1 MPRRQVNLG
10 SRLQTTPD
18 DASVIAVDASP
29 STHNGPNGS
38 ASLVGPYLNLLK
50 KTLSFSLWPEPAA
63 PLTMFNSRRS
73 APKRLVATLASKVVS
88 SAGLQLS
95 KPFTAGEE
103 ARRGGQ
109 IWPSYAH
116 TMVGLKRI
124 DNIQYCVET
133 ALADNVPGD
142 LIETGVWRGGSCI
155 FMRGILA
162 AHGSKDR
169 RVFVADSF
177 QGLPPPDTGR
187 YPGDAGDKLF
197 EHDFLSVSR
206 ANVEENFRKYDLL
219 DAQVVFL
226 EGWFKDT
233 LPSAPI
239 EKLAVMRLDGDM
251 YGSTIEALTA
261 LYPKLSPGGFCII
274 DDYALGGCRAAVH
287 DFRDQHK
294 ITEPILE
301 VDTDGRYWRKA
312 RP

>member
-1 MPRRQVNLG
+1 MEISPA
-10 SRLQTTPD
+10 T
-18 DASVIAVDASP
+18 DAG
-29 STHNGPNGS
+29 HERN
-38 ASLVGPYLNLLK
+38 ASLVGPYLDLLK
-50 KTLSFSLWPEPAA
+50 KTLSFSLWPEPPV
-63 PLTMFNSRRS
+63 PLMLFNSRRS
-73 APKRLVATLASKVVS
+73 AAKRLVAVVASKVVS
-88 SAGLQLS
+88 AAGLQLS
-95 KPFTAGEE
+95 KPFWSSEE
-103 ARRGGQ
+103 ARQSGQ

-116 TMVGLKRI
+116 TMVGIKRL

-133 ALADNVPGD
+133 VLADGIQGD

-177 QGLPPPDTGR
+177 KGLPPPDAGR
-187 YPGDAGDKLF
+187 YPTDVGDTLF
-197 EHDFLSVSR
+197 QHDFLSVGR
-206 ANVEENFRKYDLL
+206 AEVEDNFRKYDLL

-233 LPSAPI
+233 LPAAPI

-261 LYPKLSPGGFCII
+261 LYPRLSPGGFCII
-274 DDYALGGCRAAVH
+274 DDYGLGGCRAAVH
-287 DFRDQHK
+287 DYRDKHK

-301 VDTDGRYWRKA
+301 IDVDGRFWRKA
-312 RP
+312 RQ